1 MGWARRFA
9 PAVALALGGALAAQ
23 GWGQSSAVQVKVFQV
38 DSLGN
43 TLAEEAYVYTDEAFT
58 SVEAPERAGLR
69 FTHWEVS
76 PAQPGFAN
84 RDAWGRALDAVTV
97 TPKDAV
103 VTLTAVYADA
113 ETDSD
118 GDGVAD
124 AEERYWYGAP
134 GGYDTAGTL
143 EWDAESDTDGDGYT
157 FAEELRAGMNP
168 LFPNRLVL
176 GGVATG
182 DSDAVLYNPNGYLPY
197 TVRSEPEGA
206 LFATYS
212 GYARPGT
219 TVTTEAFSPDASAFA
234 YWTVNGV
241 RQADAWGVAL
251 NAATFTVENA
261 LIEAVAHCV
270 DDAQTRQAY

>member
-1 MGWARRFA
+1 MGWSRRFA
-9 PAVALALGGALAAQ
+9 PAVALALGGILAAQ
-23 GWGQSSAVQVKVFQV
+23 GWGQSSAAQVKVLQV

-58 SVEAPERAGLR
+58 SVEAPERAGQR

-113 ETDSD
+113 AADTD

-134 GGYDTAGTL
+134 GGYDTAGSL
-143 EWDAESDTDGDGYT
+143 KWDGASDTDGDGYT
-157 FAEELRAGMNP
+157 FAEELQAGMNP

-176 GGVATG
+176 GGVATPATAT
-182 DSDAVLYNPNGYLPY
+182 SCSTTRTNTSPTRCA
-197 TVRSEPEGA
+197 RSRRGR
-206 LFATYS
+206 S
-212 GYARPGT
+212 SRPT
-219 TVTTEAFSPDASAFA
+219 RVTRGRGRRSRRRPSRPTPPPSP
-234 YWTVNGV
+234 TG
-241 RQADAWGVAL
+241 R
-251 NAATFTVENA
+251 
-261 LIEAVAHCV
+261 
-270 DDAQTRQAY
+270 